1 MESDSVESKFDAWK
15 LEESEDALTKKL
27 AQKLGRDV
35 SKAQEEIGNLA
46 LELGL
51 DKEDKNDEDDNRY
64 FWLSLPRVFS
74 YRSSRFELPV
84 SISQLADMSPV
95 EYLSRHVAV
104 TPARRHLY
112 NQVFVRHRS
121 LKDGLLTDDATIKAL
136 DEVMGGKLS
145 PSQQDR
151 IWESLGI
158 VLKPHV
164 VTAFEYN
171 EFAGIAAFVERM
183 LGPEFSSMSDSSKSE
198 IEIADFDRLL
208 SKLEPLRMRS
218 PSLKTLL
225 ITIRNSGLPSSPTLG
240 LKLLRSRSGP
250 NENPETPRPTRAL

>member
-1 MESDSVESKFDAWK
+1 M
-15 LEESEDALTKKL
+15 
-27 AQKLGRDV
+27 
-35 SKAQEEIGNLA
+35 
-46 LELGL
+46 
-51 DKEDKNDEDDNRY
+51 
-64 FWLSLPRVFS
+64 FS

-121 LKDGLLTDDATIKAL
+121 LKDGLLTDDVRTHLRSRLGLEASNIQSYVFQATIKAL